1 MATAKKKSVFETL
14 SEVNVT
20 PYVEKKG
27 GLDYLSWATAWS
39 LLKKYYPK
47 SARKIYEH
55 DHTGLNFFTDG
66 QTAYVKVGITVE
78 GEEHIDMLPVM
89 DYRNKSISI
98 DKMTS
103 FDVNK
108 TIQRATAKAIAMHG
122 LGISLWT
129 GEDLF
134 DNNQTQEAPK
144 KVSPKTPKKVV
155 LNDIPADK
163 MIEMLDYVSR
173 NKKLGF
179 KQIVANIEQKYNVNK
194 KQEKQISDALN
205 S

>member
-1 MATAKKKSVFETL
+1 MATAKKQSVFERL
-14 SEVNVT
+14 SAVNVT

-27 GLDYLSWATAWS
+27 GLEYLSWAVAWS
-39 LLKKYYPK
+39 LLKGVYPN
-47 SARKIYEH
+47 ATRHIYEH

-66 QTAYVKVGITVE
+66 QTAYVKVGVEVE

-122 LGISLWT
+122 LGIKLWT
-129 GEDLF
+129 GEDLPVHTEVKES
-134 DNNQTQEAPK
+134 N
-144 KVSPKTPKKVV
+144 KVSSTTPKKVT
-155 LNDIPADK
+155 LEDIPADK
-163 MIEMLDYVSR
+163 MVEMLDYVAK